1 MGDSRVFKRK
11 QQSVSESSK
20 HWYQDKY
27 QHVLVQRNVLAV
39 IALIALL
46 VSLTS
51 VFAVKRLAPLKT
63 VEPYLLQVDDKSGIV
78 QAVEPAQRNAYAAS
92 EVVDRY
98 FVARYISARESYN
111 FSVLRHNYEIVRVM
125 STPDIFYNFRRA
137 VDPSNE
143 NSLAAVFKTNGQRD
157 VKFASMSYI
166 HNPPLPNG
174 EVEKTPAKIMQ
185 ARIIVSDRLPNA
197 ADSSTRYVVTITF
210 EYAKLDLTQEEMLV
224 NPLGFQVLSYQIQK
238 ELN

>member
-1 MGDSRVFKRK
+1 MFKRK
-11 QQSVSESSK
+11 QQSVSDSAK

-46 VSLTS
+46 VSLVS
-51 VFAVKRLAPLKT
+51 VFAVKQLAPLKT
-63 VEPYLLQVDDKSGIV
+63 VEPYLLQIDAKSGIV
-78 QAVEPAQRNAYAAS
+78 QSVDPVQRNLYAAS
-92 EVVDRY
+92 ELVDRY
-98 FVARYISARESYN
+98 FVSRYITARESYN
-111 FSVLRHNYEIVRVM
+111 FSILRYNYETVRVM
-125 STPDIFYNFRRA
+125 STPDLFYDFRRA

-143 NSLAAVFKTNGQRD
+143 NSLAAIFKTSGQRD
-157 VKFASMSYI
+157 VKFVSISYI
-166 HNPPLPNG
+166 SNPPLPNG

-185 ARIIVSDRLPNA
+185 ARIIVNDKIPNA
-197 ADSSTRYVVTITF
+197 ADTETRYVATVTF
-210 EYAKLDLTQEEMLV
+210 EYAKLDLNQEEMLV

>member
-1 MGDSRVFKRK
+1 MFKRK
-11 QQSVSESSK
+11 QHSVSESAK

-63 VEPYLLQVDDKSGIV
+63 VEPYLLQIDDKSGIV
-78 QAVEPAQRNAYAAS
+78 QTVDTAERNIYAAS

-98 FVARYISARESYN
+98 FVSRYIYARETYN
-111 FSVLRHNYEIVRVM
+111 FSVLRNNYEIVRVM
-125 STPDIFYNFRRA
+125 STPDLFYGFRKA

-143 NSLAAVFKTNGQRD
+143 NSLAAVFKTTGQRD
-157 VKFASMSYI
+157 VKFASISYI

-174 EVEKTPAKIMQ
+174 EVERYPAKIMQ
-185 ARIIVSDRLPNA
+185 ARIIVSDKVPNA
-197 ADSSTRYVVTITF
+197 ADSQTRYVVTITF
-210 EYAKLDLTQEEMLV
+210 EYAKLDLNQEEMLI
-224 NPLGFQVLSYQIQK
+224 NPLGFQVVSYQIQK